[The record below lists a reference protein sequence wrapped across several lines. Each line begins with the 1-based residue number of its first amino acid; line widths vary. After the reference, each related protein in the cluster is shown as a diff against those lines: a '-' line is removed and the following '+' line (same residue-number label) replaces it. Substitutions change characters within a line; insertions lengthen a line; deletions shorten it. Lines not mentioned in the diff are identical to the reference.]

1 MAVRLAGREDS
12 ELFYDA
18 EQDFWSDD
26 GSENYQ
32 YTVLVD
38 NLQPGTEYEYAV
50 IDKDS
55 RSDWYRL
62 KTDSAGQPF
71 KMLIFPD
78 SQSADYSGWQ
88 KLAQAAWERNQ
99 GAELVVNMGDL
110 VDNGE
115 DSSQWR
121 AWFRGLD
128 NIISQSA
135 FVPVMGNHE
144 CYDKNWQMRLP
155 AAYLGYFQTPDNG
168 SSKYDRYYYS
178 FDYGAVHFVV
188 LCTSDY
194 ELAEFQQDLLAEQLA
209 WLRQDLSSSDKPWKV
224 VLMHR
229 DVLQYRIHN
238 RPERLEGFSEE
249 GIAFM
254 PVFEEFNVDVVLTAH
269 LHTYRNRGHLFQR
282 DSADKGPVYILTG
295 VAGDV
300 RYPNLWI
307 DHALDKVTAPQP
319 ENGNYLTMEAA
330 ADTLDIR
337 CYLADG
343 TQIDE
348 IKFSLSS

>member
-1 MAVRLAGREDS
+1 MAEERDMDKVWQNNFLKKLVRHLCNLRTIIPLVLVLLGVGMYFLPQTRLHRAAGDQLYVLLQEGQVQNLRQLVTADNSTARRIMWQSSSPMESPRVAVRLAGREDS

-38 NLQPGTEYEYAV
+38 KLQPGTEYEYAV

-55 RSDWYRL
+55 RSGWYRL

-88 KLAQAAWERNQ
+88 QLAQEAWERNQ

-135 FVPVMGNHE
+135 FAPVMGNHE
-144 CYDKNWQMRLP
+144 CYDKIGRCACQLP
-155 AAYLGYFQTPDNG
+155 TWDIFRHLPMA
-168 SSKYDRYYYS
+168 
-178 FDYGAVHFVV
+178 GANM
-188 LCTSDY
+188 T
-194 ELAEFQQDLLAEQLA
+194 
-209 WLRQDLSSSDKPWKV
+209 
-224 VLMHR
+224 
-229 DVLQYRIHN
+229 
-238 RPERLEGFSEE
+238 
-249 GIAFM
+249 GIII
-254 PVFEEFNVDVVLTAH
+254 P
-269 LHTYRNRGHLFQR
+269 
-282 DSADKGPVYILTG
+282 
-295 VAGDV
+295 
-300 RYPNLWI
+300 
-307 DHALDKVTAPQP
+307 
-319 ENGNYLTMEAA
+319 LTMV
-330 ADTLDIR
+330 R
-337 CYLADG
+337 CILWCFVILIMSW
-343 TQIDE
+343 QS
-348 IKFSLSS
+348 FSRICWRSSWLG

>member
-1 MAVRLAGREDS
+1 MAEERGIDKVWQNNFLKKLVRHLCNLRTIIPLVLVLLGVGMYFLPQTRLHRAAGDQLYVLLQEGQVQNLRQLVTADNSTARRIMWQSSSPMELPRVAVRLAGRADG

-55 RSDWYRL
+55 RSGWYRL

-88 KLAQAAWERNQ
+88 QLAQEAWERNQ

-155 AAYLGYFQTPDNG
+155 VAYLGYFQTPANG
-168 SSKYDRYYYS
+168 SSKYDR
-178 FDYGAVHFVV
+178 
-188 LCTSDY
+188 
-194 ELAEFQQDLLAEQLA
+194 
-209 WLRQDLSSSDKPWKV
+209 
-224 VLMHR
+224 
-229 DVLQYRIHN
+229 
-238 RPERLEGFSEE
+238 
-249 GIAFM
+249 
-254 PVFEEFNVDVVLTAH
+254 
-269 LHTYRNRGHLFQR
+269 
-282 DSADKGPVYILTG
+282 
-295 VAGDV
+295 
-300 RYPNLWI
+300 
-307 DHALDKVTAPQP
+307 
-319 ENGNYLTMEAA
+319 
-330 ADTLDIR
+330 
-337 CYLADG
+337 
-343 TQIDE
+343 
-348 IKFSLSS
+348 